1 MGRRKTG
8 EQQTLLGLGTTEL
21 RLIWGDTLQV
31 LPTMDADSV
40 DAIVTDPPY
49 ELSNSGKASASRVA
63 LELMFPKNAKVN
75 TDGSSEDHLP
85 FLVSKII
92 GLRRGGFIPQPAAT
106 VPVRSVTLHDDAAGG
121 DVNVEHCVERS
132 IWESN
137 GEGWNDGEA
146 EANEHLGDFALE
158 LTDSMAMLNAL
169 NSLGCGFFAGGIGI
183 GFGID
188 PTSLPSFC
196 GGGLSINDSDEIV
209 RFRHRA
215 LTDTISA
222 LSGTASIPVVR
233 FDLGRVTGEKLAA
246 DGALVFCASLLFG
259 GAKLVRTSPRA
270 GGLPS
275 MLESRRICIVD
286 AFTNRALSFGILF
299 HPQNIAQN
307 GFMGKEWDGSKVA
320 YDVSLWAN
328 CLRVL
333 KPGGHLIAFGGDRT
347 HHRLMVAVEDAG
359 FEIRTC
365 IYWCFGSGFP
375 KSLDVG
381 KALDRMAGAEREVVG
396 DNPNHRSVSGVDYE
410 GVYAGG
416 NTGSALLTAPATE
429 AARQWDGWGTALKPA
444 VEIAVLA
451 RKPLGEGTVA
461 RNVIRHGVG
470 ALNIDACRVE
480 TSSQDAHAMERC
492 NTSGSGQL
500 RGRDPVNTDRGQAG
514 PDAAER
520 PLDTTQGRWPA
531 HLLLDGSPE
540 VLACFPETGI
550 SSGGRIGKK
559 DPSSVNNIGSGK
571 YRAGDPGFG
580 DAGSAARYFPT
591 FPPTETDRA
600 CAQEDRRL
608 FYCAKTSKSERGE
621 GNTHPTVKP
630 LEMMRWM
637 VRLVTPPGGTV
648 LDPFMGSGSTGR
660 ACAAEGFQFVG
671 IERERAYAEIAQRR
685 LLVSQLEVG
694 LGGRMEDETETRDAE
709 TEEK

>member
-1 MGRRKTG
+1 MTRRGQDT
-8 EQQTLLGLGTTEL
+8 QLPLLGVGAPV
-21 RLIWGDTLQV
+21 RLIHGDSLAV
-31 LPTMDADSV
+31 LPLLAADSV

-188 PTSLPSFC
+188 PTSLPSLC

-286 AFTNRALSFGILF
+286 AFTNRALSFSILF

-307 GFMGKEWDGSKVA
+307 GFMGKEWDGSRVA
-320 YDVSLWAN
+320 YDASLWAN

-365 IYWCFGSGFP
+365 LYWCFGSGFP
-375 KSLDVG
+375 KSLDIS
-381 KALDRMAGAEREVVG
+381 KALDRMEGAEREVVG
-396 DNPNHRSVSGVDYE
+396 ISSVTGSRHSEFAEVRNDSPSGVYGDKSINYI
-410 GVYAGG
+410 
-416 NTGSALLTAPATE
+416 TAPSTE

-444 VEIAVLA
+444 IEIAVLV
-451 RKPLGEGTVA
+451 RKPLSEGTVA
-461 RNVIRHGVG
+461 KNVLRHGTG
-470 ALNIDACRVE
+470 GLNIDACRVP
-480 TSSQDAHAMERC
+480 TASA
-492 NTSGSGQL
+492 
-500 RGRDPVNTDRGQAG
+500 
-514 PDAAER
+514 DAAAR
-520 PLDTTQGRWPA
+520 PLDTMKGRWPA
-531 HLLLDGSPE
+531 NVVHDGSEE
-540 VLACFPETGI
+540 VEAAFAAYGARGQCAPVKGTEPSAPSKHVYGTYKRTVATQFQ
-550 SSGGRIGKK
+550 GRV
-559 DPSSVNNIGSGK
+559 D
-571 YRAGDPGFG
+571 
-580 DAGSAARYFPT
+580 SAARFFYT
-591 FPPTETDRA
+591 A
-600 CAQEDRRL
+600 KASGEDRE
-608 FYCAKTSKSERGE
+608 F
-621 GNTHPTVKP
+621 GNNHVTVKP
-630 LEMMRWM
+630 LALMRWL
-637 VRLVTPPGGTV
+637 VRLVTRPGGVV

-660 ACAAEGFQFVG
+660 ACQAEGFRFIG
-671 IERERAYAEIAQRR
+671 IEREADYVAIAQRR
-685 LLVSQLEVG
+685 LLAQEVEV
-694 LGGRMEDETETRDAE
+694 LS
-709 TEEK
+709 